1 MLFTN
6 QKLPADLKLVGVK
19 TRGAV
24 IGQFESDPVRVRVI
38 SLESL
43 DGEDWREHYPEA
55 EKQCPSKLLNPG
67 GAWSRAIQIPG
78 GVGHLEFEMM
88 G

>member
-1 MLFTN
+1 MKKRSLSVTKFPSKLTNRSVRWFCSTNFRTAELGVVMLFTN

-43 DGEDWREHYPEA
+43 DGED
-55 EKQCPSKLLNPG
+55 
-67 GAWSRAIQIPG
+67 
-78 GVGHLEFEMM
+78 
-88 G
+88 